1 MKCYAHTGD
10 AGGEWQPL
18 ATHLKNVAELAG
30 RFGASCGLGNAAKSA
45 GLLHDLGKYRNE
57 FQEYLCKARGAGAD
71 THHAIY
77 GAALAFRQAEQ
88 DLPHLLPAAF
98 AVAGHHAG
106 LPDVTDLRQDV
117 EGTKYRTSERV
128 PRLAELLE
136 SELGKLRFD
145 SSPALQSA
153 IQNEDELALEFA
165 ARMIFAALVDAD
177 RLDTA
182 HWPDAVPSERSLD
195 AARLLQL
202 VEKERERKRKGSADT
217 DANRELHRLRN
228 AVFDDCL
235 AAAKLAPGFFS
246 LTVPTG
252 GGKTLA
258 AMAFALA
265 HAQAHG
271 LRRVIVVIPFLSIIE
286 QNAKEYRRILGDDV
300 VLEHHSAV
308 PPRADAD
315 EEEKSAAE
323 LATENWDAP
332 IIVTTSVQF
341 LESLFADSPAK
352 CRKLHRVAKSV
363 VILDE
368 VQTLPAHL
376 LSPTLDIF
384 RRLQRDCGASF
395 VFCSAT
401 QPAFRKSP
409 QLREGFTENDLRPIS
424 SNLPELFQK
433 LRRVD
438 YHIPKSNQPLD
449 WPALAARLAEQ
460 KQVLC
465 VVNLRRH
472 AATVWEEVRKKLSE
486 MEKSSVFHLSSAM
499 CAQHRLDVL
508 DQVRELLKAGLPCR
522 LVATQLL
529 EAGVDVD
536 FPAVWRAMGPLDS
549 IVQVAGRCNREG
561 RLPDG
566 QLGQMHVFRPADDG
580 LPRDGLYQTATA
592 IADTML
598 TTLSPEE
605 LATNLN
611 LFTRYFAMLHAL
623 PQEKARRIQ
632 ELRRELMFREVARE
646 AKVIE
651 DDTRPVIVAYRT
663 GADIIEDIQTRQ
675 PAPGEKRFDK
685 RDLRS
690 LQRYM
695 VNVVRRDF
703 DLLLGQK
710 RLRELLPKLSLHILK
725 SGHYYPDLGLLAS
738 QAAPT
743 GGFSAMIPRVHGVT
757 RVRPTNA
764 RGFGIGLDVLRWPVP
779 KAGGFAARSR
789 WLSGAIPPDL
799 RAESSG
805 TPAGVPALRYHA
817 LHPHQPRV
825 SPGLC
830 HQASR
835 RIPENI
841 GDHLRPGLPR
851 LVPSARARSSGTPS
865 GVHFPKPRRSR
876 WYRSAQPPAT
886 GGHPS
891 GMARKA
897 VKSPDRSTDFTI
909 WIASDDAQRPRED
922 FRQ

>member
-1 MKCYAHTGD
+1 MNFYAHTAD
-10 AGGEWQPL
+10 EGGPWQPL
-18 ATHLKNVAELAG
+18 ATHLQNVGELAG
-30 RFGASCGLGNAAKSA
+30 RFSASCGLDNAAKSA

-57 FQEYLCKARGAGAD
+57 FQEYLCQSRDAGTE

-77 GAALAFRQAEQ
+77 GAALAFRQATQ
-88 DLPHLLPAAF
+88 DHPHLLPAAF

-106 LPDVTDLRQDV
+106 LPDVTDLRQNV

-128 PRLAELLE
+128 PKLAELLE
-136 SELGKLRFD
+136 SELGKMRFD
-145 SSPALQSA
+145 SAPGLQTA
-153 IQNEDELALEFA
+153 IENQDELALEFA
-165 ARMIFAALVDAD
+165 TRMIFAALVDAD

-182 HWPDAVPSERSLD
+182 HWPDAVPPERSLD
-195 AARLLQL
+195 ANRLLPL
-202 VEKERERKRKGSADT
+202 VETERERKRKGSDDT
-217 DANRELHRLRN
+217 DANRELNRLRN

-235 AAAKLAPGFFS
+235 AAAKLTPGFFS

-286 QNAKEYRRILGDDV
+286 QNAKEYRRILGDEV

-315 EEEKSAAE
+315 EEEKSVAE

-332 IIVTTSVQF
+332 IVVTTSVQF
-341 LESLFADSPAK
+341 LESLFSDSPAK
-352 CRKLHRVAKSV
+352 CRKLHRIAKSV

-368 VQTLPAHL
+368 VQTLPVKL
-376 LSPTLDIF
+376 LRPTLDGF

-401 QPAFRKSP
+401 QPAFRKSL
-409 QLREGFTENDLRPIS
+409 QLPEGFTENELRPIA
-424 SNLPELFQK
+424 SNVPELFQK

-438 YHIPKSNQPLD
+438 YHIPKPDQPLD
-449 WPALAARLAEQ
+449 WPDLAARLAEEE
-460 KQVLC
+460 QVLC

-472 AATVWEEVRKKLSE
+472 AATVWEEVRKKFSE

-522 LVATQLL
+522 LVATQLI

-561 RLPDG
+561 RLPNG
-566 QLGQMHVFRPADDG
+566 LLGQMHVFFPTDDG
-580 LPRDGLYQTATA
+580 LPRDGLYQTATGFA
-592 IADTML
+592 ASML
-598 TTLSPEE
+598 ASLTPEE
-605 LATNLN
+605 LATNPD

-623 PQEKARRIQ
+623 PQEKAQRIQ
-632 ELRRELMFREVARE
+632 ELRRELMFRKVARE

-651 DDTRPVIVAYRT
+651 DDTRPVTVAYRT
-663 GADIIEDIQTRQ
+663 GADIIDEIQTRQ

-685 RDLRS
+685 RDLRN

-710 RLRELLPKLSLHILK
+710 HLRELLPNLDIHVLK
-725 SGHYYPDLGLLAS
+725 SGHYHPDLGLL
-738 QAAPT
+738 
-743 GGFSAMIPRVHGVT
+743 V
-757 RVRPTNA
+757 N
-764 RGFGIGLDVLRWPVP
+764 
-779 KAGGFAARSR
+779 
-789 WLSGAIPPDL
+789 
-799 RAESSG
+799 
-805 TPAGVPALRYHA
+805 
-817 LHPHQPRV
+817 
-825 SPGLC
+825 
-830 HQASR
+830 
-835 RIPENI
+835 
-841 GDHLRPGLPR
+841 
-851 LVPSARARSSGTPS
+851 RARPL
-865 GVHFPKPRRSR
+865 
-876 WYRSAQPPAT
+876 
-886 GGHPS
+886 
-891 GMARKA
+891 
-897 VKSPDRSTDFTI
+897 
-909 WIASDDAQRPRED
+909 ED
-922 FRQ
+922 YLQ